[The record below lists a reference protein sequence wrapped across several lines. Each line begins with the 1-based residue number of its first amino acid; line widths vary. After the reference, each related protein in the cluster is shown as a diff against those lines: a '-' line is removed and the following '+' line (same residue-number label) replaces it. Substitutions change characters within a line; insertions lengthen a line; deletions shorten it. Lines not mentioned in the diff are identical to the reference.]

1 MTSISTIGTGLTH
14 KVRSLVV
21 IIIIIIML
29 LCYITCGSLVQT
41 FMLDITFVNTLH
53 FSVVSIETIG
63 EHETLGDTNFIVSFY
78 LFAVNTGFG
87 DIRPTNTGSR
97 IFVSLYI
104 SGGILNLTLAVAF
117 S

>member
-41 FMLDITFVNTLH
+41 FMLDITFVN

-87 DIRPTNTGSR
+87 EIRPTNTGSR